1 MLSDYCTDEPK
12 STARCGTMGFMAPEM
27 LRDNGVPYDSA
38 CDVFSYGCT
47 LYEITHN
54 AVPFVEYD
62 PKQPDNQEF
71 QHFRSLVLSGQRPQ
85 IDPHRVTEGMKQL
98 ILWCWGDAPYS
109 RPNMIQ
115 CVKRLEMLRTEYQI
129 W

>member
-1 MLSDYCTDEPK
+1 
-12 STARCGTMGFMAPEM
+12 MGFMAPEM